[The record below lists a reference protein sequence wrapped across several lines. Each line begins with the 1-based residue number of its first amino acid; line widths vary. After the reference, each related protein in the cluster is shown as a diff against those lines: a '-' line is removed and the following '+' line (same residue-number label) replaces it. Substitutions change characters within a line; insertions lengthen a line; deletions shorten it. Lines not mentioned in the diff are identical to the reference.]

1 MKFGFLC
8 SAGGSP
14 VFSALSILFKLNYID
29 KSDIKILT
37 DRDSIALNTA
47 VKNGIECRK
56 KEWPGS
62 QTGIINALQVAFKSG
77 IDVNSLCF
85 DNFIIA
91 SLIIS

>member
-37 DRDSIALNTA
+37 DRDSIA
-47 VKNGIECRK
+47 
-56 KEWPGS
+56 
-62 QTGIINALQVAFKSG
+62 
-77 IDVNSLCF
+77 
-85 DNFIIA
+85 
-91 SLIIS
+91 